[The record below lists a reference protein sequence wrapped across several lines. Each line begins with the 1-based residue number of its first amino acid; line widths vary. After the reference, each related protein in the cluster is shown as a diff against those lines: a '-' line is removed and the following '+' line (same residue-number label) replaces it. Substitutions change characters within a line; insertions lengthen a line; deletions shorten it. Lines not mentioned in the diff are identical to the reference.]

1 MNKRHNENVELFSI
15 RELCSNRYLT
25 IVDELNTQN
34 KEFRDKQRM
43 TMAKVKNEALKKEI
57 TAEIA
62 QMKQG
67 MGCSIEFD
75 HVRKARH
82 RENVFMQD
90 LYDFSMKMIEYA
102 ERESSKGNL
111 DELAR

>member
-1 MNKRHNENVELFSI
+1 
-15 RELCSNRYLT
+15 
-25 IVDELNTQN
+25 
-34 KEFRDKQRM
+34 M

-111 DELAR
+111 DELARQIIEKTGEGLFLPIKYHFYGHRDKNFEEL